1 MNASGPTIAPID
13 TGSAGSSTWRGSNG
27 GRKASTCA
35 CVGMST
41 RS

>member
-1 MNASGPTIAPID
+1 MKASGPTIAPID
-13 TGSAGSSTWRGSNG
+13 TGSAGSSTWRGSYG